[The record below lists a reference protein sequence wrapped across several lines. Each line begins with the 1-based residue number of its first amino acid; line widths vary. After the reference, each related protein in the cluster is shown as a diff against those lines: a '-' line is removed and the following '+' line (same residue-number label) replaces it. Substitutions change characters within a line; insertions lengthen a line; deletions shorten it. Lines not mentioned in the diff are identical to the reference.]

1 MPPPPGIR
9 TAKEV
14 KMGSG
19 NKMERFLNM
28 LDDYLLSQ
36 KSRLQDVF
44 NEFDLDGSGE
54 LDRRELA
61 RMIQRL
67 MPELNPT

>member
-1 MPPPPGIR
+1 
-9 TAKEV
+9 
-14 KMGSG
+14 MGSG